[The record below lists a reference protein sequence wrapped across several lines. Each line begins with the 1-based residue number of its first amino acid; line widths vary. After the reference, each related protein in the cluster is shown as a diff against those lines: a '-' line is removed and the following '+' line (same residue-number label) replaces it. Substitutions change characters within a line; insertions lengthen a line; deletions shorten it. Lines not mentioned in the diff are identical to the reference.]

1 MKHLFS
7 DETRR
12 NPFPAYEQMRR
23 TSPVLHLPPPFDIW
37 LVFDYEG
44 VKRVVSDAETFSSA
58 VPAPREWF
66 IFWDPPRHTKRRALI
81 AKAFTPRMVVNL
93 EPRIRML
100 SRQFLDANIG
110 RGEMDLVDDY
120 AVPLPMNVIAGMIGI
135 PTEEWATFKR
145 WSDAILRIS
154 FTMPGLQADEENARA
169 MEGFYAVT
177 IEMRSYLADLIEQ
190 RRREPRDDLLTGL
203 VRAEVEGDRLTHEEI
218 LGFMQLLMVGGQETT
233 THLITNAVLCLID
246 NPEQL
251 ARLRADM
258 ALLPSAIEEVL
269 RYLSPLQWTM
279 RTPRREV
286 ELHGRTIPPG
296 KLVLPMIGSAN
307 RDPAHFAAA
316 DRFDIARDPNS
327 HLAFGHGIHFCLGA
341 ALSRLEARIALTD
354 LLNRL
359 GDIRLA
365 SDEPW
370 DPRKA
375 LNVLGPA
382 RLPIQFELGS
392 SKHR

>member
-1 MKHLFS
+1 MNPLFS
-7 DETRR
+7 DDTRR
-12 NPFPAYEQMRR
+12 NPYPLYEQMRR
-23 TSPVLHLPPPFDIW
+23 TSPVLHVPPPFDIW

-44 VKRVVSDAETFSSA
+44 VKRVVSDPETFSSA

-81 AKAFTPRMVVNL
+81 AKAVTPRMIVNL
-93 EPRIRML
+93 EPRIRLL
-100 SRQFLDANIG
+100 SRQFLDAHVG
-110 RGEMDLVDDY
+110 SGEMDLVNDY

-135 PTEEWATFKR
+135 PTEDWATFKR
-145 WSDAILRIS
+145 WSDTILRIS
-154 FTMPGLQADEENARA
+154 FTMPGLQPDDENARA
-169 MEGFYAVT
+169 MDGFYAVT
-177 IEMRSYLADLIEQ
+177 AEMRSYLAVLSEQ

-203 VRAEVEGDRLTHEEI
+203 VRAEVDGDRLTHEEI
-218 LGFMQLLMVGGQETT
+218 LGFMQLLVVGGQETT

-258 ALLPSAIEEVL
+258 TLLPSAIEEVL
-269 RYLSPLQWTM
+269 RYLSPPQWTM

-286 ELHGRTIPPG
+286 ELHGKTIPPG

-316 DRFDIARDPNS
+316 DRFDIARDPTP

-341 ALSRLEARIALTD
+341 ALARLEARVALTD
-354 LLNRL
+354 LLDRL
-359 GDIRLA
+359 DDIRLA

-370 DPRKA
+370 EPRKA

-382 RLPIQFELGS
+382 RLPIRFEP
-392 SKHR
+392 RRM